1 MDRPSF
7 EFLEY
12 LLSTFIINYYLSNKK
27 DNPSEYNNQQSQT
40 MRLLLFYP
48 EIRLFAQNKSKNF
61 VQDFLKYT
69 RPYFRRLGS
78 TRDENQ
84 NWEANAMKKKKM
96 SDMTPRQL
104 RCPHCGAVAI
114 IRPASEIYDDPRRKD
129 ELYVCKNY
137 PACKSYVG
145 MHAGTR
151 IPLGTLANGD
161 LRNLRI
167 KAHRRFDRIWQSGIM
182 SRNAA
187 YHWMADSFGLTAD
200 DAHIGKFGEY
210 RCQQLI
216 EQCDRI
222 LARNQK
228 AAS

>member
-1 MDRPSF
+1 
-7 EFLEY
+7 
-12 LLSTFIINYYLSNKK
+12 
-27 DNPSEYNNQQSQT
+27 
-40 MRLLLFYP
+40 
-48 EIRLFAQNKSKNF
+48 
-61 VQDFLKYT
+61 
-69 RPYFRRLGS
+69 
-78 TRDENQ
+78 
-84 NWEANAMKKKKM
+84 MKKKKM

-145 MHAGTR
+145 MHA
-151 IPLGTLANGD
+151 
-161 LRNLRI
+161 
-167 KAHRRFDRIWQSGIM
+167 HRRFDRIWQSGIM

-187 YHWMADSFGLTAD
+187 YRWMADSFGLTAD

-222 LARNQK
+222 LAQNQK

>member
-1 MDRPSF
+1 M
-7 EFLEY
+7 
-12 LLSTFIINYYLSNKK
+12 
-27 DNPSEYNNQQSQT
+27 
-40 MRLLLFYP
+40 MRLLLFYTG
-48 EIRLFAQNKSKNF
+48 IGLFAQNKSENF

-187 YHWMADSFGLTAD
+187 YRWMADSFGLTAD

-222 LARNQK
+222 LAQNQRV
-228 AAS
+228 AS

>member
-1 MDRPSF
+1 
-7 EFLEY
+7 
-12 LLSTFIINYYLSNKK
+12 
-27 DNPSEYNNQQSQT
+27 
-40 MRLLLFYP
+40 
-48 EIRLFAQNKSKNF
+48 
-61 VQDFLKYT
+61 
-69 RPYFRRLGS
+69 
-78 TRDENQ
+78 
-84 NWEANAMKKKKM
+84 MKKKKM

-114 IRPASEIYDDPRRKD
+114 IRPASEIYNDPSRKD

-187 YHWMADSFGLTAD
+187 Y
-200 DAHIGKFGEY
+200 
-210 RCQQLI
+210 R
-216 EQCDRI
+216 
-222 LARNQK
+222 
-228 AAS
+228 

>member
-1 MDRPSF
+1 
-7 EFLEY
+7 
-12 LLSTFIINYYLSNKK
+12 
-27 DNPSEYNNQQSQT
+27 
-40 MRLLLFYP
+40 
-48 EIRLFAQNKSKNF
+48 
-61 VQDFLKYT
+61 
-69 RPYFRRLGS
+69 
-78 TRDENQ
+78 
-84 NWEANAMKKKKM
+84 MKKKKM

-187 YHWMADSFGLTAD
+187 YRWMADSFGLTAD
-200 DAHIGKFGEY
+200 DAHIGKFGES

-222 LARNQK
+222 LAQNQK